1 MKANKPCINSCLL
14 QVPHKVLI
22 TKVKGSSL
30 AARELVSI
38 INFVLVTRTS
48 KQRTSILE
56 VADNVFNA
64 GGRLL
69 PFKQYCQGSH
79 YHRTWISCHIFCR
92 LIREKWSHPKVW
104 KLVSV
109 QSVGCKFQRKD
120 RKSPLFSRDHQ
131 REWMRP
137 ATKCENALEKALE

>member
-1 MKANKPCINSCLL
+1 ML
-14 QVPHKVLI
+14 HKVLI

-30 AARELVSI
+30 TARELVSI

-48 KQRTSILE
+48 KQRTIILE

-79 YHRTWISCHIFCR
+79 YHRTWISCHIFRR

-120 RKSPLFSRDHQ
+120 RKSPLFLLQRSSERIDETSHQ
-131 REWMRP
+131 V
-137 ATKCENALEKALE
+137 